1 MRPDSHGRFPA
12 RRPNPGLPGPAG
24 AHGPGPPDPAIP
36 PQPPAPPAPQQ
47 PAGPVPQQPAG
58 PVPQQPAGPVT
69 QQPAPPAAG
78 SLAPPAAPPVAVP
91 PTVRLGSGRASRVL
105 PVVVLPAVDA
115 AALAVAGAA
124 SVTGLAGGTRLAAAP
139 VTVYVLA
146 VLTAQS
152 RTGLHRLRMTLCVS
166 DQAGRILTAILVP
179 AALLGIAG
187 LIPAGLIRAGPLAR
201 APIAAGGV
209 AHLALVSAALVLA
222 ARAAANAVLRAARR
236 RGALAEPA
244 LIVGSGTFG
253 AHLAG
258 QIREHPELGLR
269 VTGFLEDG
277 PPRRDLLEP
286 TLGGPGDLARVV
298 RELGIRRV
306 LICFGETRDEDL
318 VPILR
323 ASGRLAADVCV
334 VPRLHELGLALSRA
348 SLDEIWGIP
357 LIPLR
362 RLGRGRASL
371 ALKRTFDIT
380 VAAVLLA
387 AAAPLLLVLGVVI
400 RWQTGQSALF
410 RQLRVTGPG
419 RQSTILKLRT
429 ITETPGSRTWAVDPA
444 QCTALGRWLRA
455 THVDELPQL
464 INVLRGDMSLV
475 GPRPERGYFAAD
487 FARHIPRYADRDRM
501 RAGLTGWAQV
511 HGLHGDTSIAE
522 RSRFDNTYIE
532 YWSPW
537 LDLVILV
544 KTIVAAVAGLGA
556 SR

>member
-1 MRPDSHGRFPA
+1 MP
-12 RRPNPGLPGPAG
+12 
-24 AHGPGPPDPAIP
+24 
-36 PQPPAPPAPQQ
+36 
-47 PAGPVPQQPAG
+47 
-58 PVPQQPAGPVT
+58 
-69 QQPAPPAAG
+69 QPAPPAGPAAG
-78 SLAPPAAPPVAVP
+78 PLAHPATGSVALPAPGPPAAAPAATAPAAPDLAGPP
-91 PTVRLGSGRASRVL
+91 ASRAV

-124 SVTGLAGGTRLAAAP
+124 CTAGLAGSDHLGAGSAIL
-139 VTVYVLA
+139 YGLA
-146 VLTAQS
+146 VFAGLS
-152 RTGLHRLRMTLCVS
+152 LTGLHRLRITLRVS
-166 DQAGRILTAILVP
+166 DQAGRILAAILVP
-179 AALLGIAG
+179 AALLAIAGLLPAG
-187 LIPAGLIRAGPLAR
+187 LIPAGLLSPAQTT
-201 APIAAGGV
+201 GGV
-209 AHLALVSAALVLA
+209 AQLALVSAGLVLA
-222 ARAAANAVLRAARR
+222 GRLAAGAILRAARR
-236 RGALAEPA
+236 RGALAEPT
-244 LIVGSGTFG
+244 LIVGSGTFS

-258 QIREHPELGLR
+258 EIREHPELGLR

-277 PPRRDLLEP
+277 LPRRDLLEP
-286 TLGGPGDLARVV
+286 TLGRPDDLARIV

-306 LICFGETRDEDL
+306 LLCFGEGRDEDL
-318 VPILR
+318 VPVLR

-334 VPRLHELGLALSRA
+334 VPRLHELGLGVPRA

-362 RLGRGRASL
+362 RLGRGRAGL
-371 ALKRTFDIT
+371 AVKRAFDIT

-387 AAAPLLLVLGVVI
+387 AAAPLLLVLSAVI

-410 RQLRVTGPG
+410 RQLRVTGAG
-419 RQSTILKLRT
+419 QQSTIWKLRT
-429 ITETPGSRTWAVDPA
+429 VTETPGARTWSVDPA
-444 QCTALGRWLRA
+444 QCSALGRWLRV
-455 THVDELPQL
+455 THLDELPQL

-475 GPRPERGYFAAD
+475 GPRPERGCFAAD

-544 KTIVAAVAGLGA
+544 RTIGSAVAGLRA

>member
-1 MRPDSHGRFPA
+1 MRPDSRERYPA
-12 RRPNPGLPGPAG
+12 PRQDPVLPGSPG
-24 AHGPGPPDPAIP
+24 APGPVPPHSAIV
-36 PQPPAPPAPQQ
+36 PQRSAPPAPQR
-47 PAGPVPQQPAG
+47 PAPPVPQRPAA
-58 PVPQQPAGPVT
+58 PATGSL
-69 QQPAPPAAG
+69 APPATG
-78 SLAPPAAPPVAVP
+78 SLAPPAATPLAATPLAAP
-91 PTVRLGSGRASRVL
+91 EMPGIGGSRASRVV
-105 PVVVLPAVDA
+105 PVVALPAVDA

-124 SVTGLAGGTRLAAAP
+124 CAAGLAGGARLAAGP
-139 VTVYVLA
+139 VVLYVLA
-146 VLTAQS
+146 VFAALS
-152 RTGLHRLRMTLCVS
+152 LTGLHRLRMTLRVS
-166 DQAGRILTAILVP
+166 DQAGRILAAILVP
-179 AALLGIAG
+179 AALLAIAG
-187 LIPAGLIRAGPLAR
+187 LIPAGLLPAAQL
-201 APIAAGGV
+201 AAGGV
-209 AHLALVSAALVLA
+209 AQLALVSAGLVLA
-222 ARAAANAVLRAARR
+222 GRLAAAAVLRAARR

-277 PPRRDLLEP
+277 APRRDLLEP

-306 LICFGETRDEDL
+306 LICFGEGRDEDL
-318 VPILR
+318 VPVLR
-323 ASGRLAADVCV
+323 ASGALAADVCV
-334 VPRLHELGLALSRA
+334 VPRLHELGLAVPRA

-362 RLGRGRASL
+362 RLGRGWASRAV
-371 ALKRTFDIT
+371 KRTFDIA

-387 AAAPLLLVLGVVI
+387 AVTPLLLVLGAVI
-400 RWQTGQSALF
+400 RRQSGQSALF
-410 RQLRVTGPG
+410 RQLRVTGSG
-419 RQSTILKLRT
+419 QQSTILKLRT
-429 ITETPGSRTWAVDPA
+429 VTEAPGSRTWSVDPA
-444 QCTALGRWLRA
+444 QCTALGRWLRV
-455 THVDELPQL
+455 THTDELPQL

-487 FARHIPRYADRDRM
+487 FARHIPRYGDRDRM

-522 RSRFDNTYIE
+522 RSRFDNSYIE

-544 KTIVAAVAGLGA
+544 KTIGSAVAGLGA
-556 SR
+556 GR

>member
-1 MRPDSHGRFPA
+1 MRPDSYERFPA
-12 RRPNPGLPGPAG
+12 PRQNPVLPGSPA
-24 AHGPGPPDPAIP
+24 
-36 PQPPAPPAPQQ
+36 AP
-47 PAGPVPQQPAG
+47 GPVPPHSAV
-58 PVPQQPAGPVT
+58 VP
-69 QQPAPPAAG
+69 QPAPPAAPEA
-78 SLAPPAAPPVAVP
+78 SPAPPAPPEVAG
-91 PTVRLGSGRASRVL
+91 RRASRGV
-105 PVVVLPAVDA
+105 PVVALPAVDA

-124 SVTGLAGGTRLAAAP
+124 CAAGLAGGDRLAAGP
-139 VTVYVLA
+139 VVLYGLA
-146 VLTAQS
+146 AFAALS
-152 RTGLHRLRMTLCVS
+152 LTGLHRLRITLRVS
-166 DQAGRILTAILVP
+166 DQVGRILTAILVP
-179 AALLGIAG
+179 AALLAIAG
-187 LIPAGLIRAGPLAR
+187 LIPAGLIPSWLLAP
-201 APIAAGGV
+201 AQVTTGGV
-209 AHLALVSAALVLA
+209 AELALVSAGLVLA
-222 ARAAANAVLRAARR
+222 GRVTAAAVLRAARR

-258 QIREHPELGLR
+258 EIREHPELGLA

-277 PPRRDLLEP
+277 APRRDLLEP
-286 TLGGPGDLARVV
+286 TLGRPADLARVV

-306 LICFGETRDEDL
+306 LICFGDHRDEDL
-318 VPILR
+318 VPVLR

-334 VPRLHELGLALSRA
+334 VPRLHELGLGVPRA

-362 RLGRGRASL
+362 RLGRSRASL

-387 AAAPLLLVLGVVI
+387 VAAPLLLVLGAVI

-410 RQLRVTGPG
+410 RQLRVTGAG
-419 RQSTILKLRT
+419 QQSTIWKLRT
-429 ITETPGSRTWAVDPA
+429 ITEAPGSRTWSVDPA
-444 QCTALGRWLRA
+444 QCSALGRWLRV
-455 THVDELPQL
+455 THLDELPQL

-537 LDLVILV
+537 LDLVILI
-544 KTIVAAVAGLGA
+544 KTIGSAVAGLGA

>member
-1 MRPDSHGRFPA
+1 V
-12 RRPNPGLPGPAG
+12 
-24 AHGPGPPDPAIP
+24 PPHAAI
-36 PQPPAPPAPQQ
+36 
-47 PAGPVPQQPAG
+47 VP
-58 PVPQQPAGPVT
+58 
-69 QQPAPPAAG
+69 QPAPPAG
-78 SLAPPAAPPVAVP
+78 PAAGPLAHPATGSVARFAAGPLARPVAAP
-91 PTVRLGSGRASRVL
+91 ATPDLARPRASRAV

-115 AALAVAGAA
+115 AALAVAGGACAA
-124 SVTGLAGGTRLAAAP
+124 GLAGGDHLGAGPAIL
-139 VTVYVLA
+139 YGLA
-146 VLTAQS
+146 VFAGLS
-152 RTGLHRLRMTLCVS
+152 LTGLHRLRITLRVS
-166 DQAGRILTAILVP
+166 DQAGRILAAILVP
-179 AALLGIAG
+179 AALLVIAGLLPAG
-187 LIPAGLIRAGPLAR
+187 LIPAGLLAP
-201 APIAAGGV
+201 AEITTGAV
-209 AHLALVSAALVLA
+209 AQLALVSAGLVLA
-222 ARAAANAVLRAARR
+222 GRLAAAAVLRAARR

-258 QIREHPELGLR
+258 EIREHPELGLR

-277 PPRRDLLEP
+277 APRRDLLEP
-286 TLGGPGDLARVV
+286 TLGRPHDLARIV

-306 LICFGETRDEDL
+306 LLCFGEGRDEDL
-318 VPILR
+318 VPVLR

-334 VPRLHELGLALSRA
+334 VPRLHELGLGVPRA

-371 ALKRTFDIT
+371 ALKRAFDIT

-387 AAAPLLLVLGVVI
+387 AAAPLLLVLGAVI

-410 RQLRVTGPG
+410 RQLRVTGAG
-419 RQSTILKLRT
+419 QQSTIWKLRT
-429 ITETPGSRTWAVDPA
+429 VTETPGARTWSVDPA
-444 QCTALGRWLRA
+444 QCSALGRWLRV
-455 THVDELPQL
+455 THLDELPQL

-475 GPRPERGYFAAD
+475 GPRPERGCFAAD

-544 KTIVAAVAGLGA
+544 KTIGSAVAGLGA

>member
-1 MRPDSHGRFPA
+1 MRPDSYERFPA
-12 RRPNPGLPGPAG
+12 PRRNPVLPGSPA
-24 AHGPGPPDPAIP
+24 
-36 PQPPAPPAPQQ
+36 AP
-47 PAGPVPQQPAG
+47 GPVPPQAAI
-58 PVPQQPAGPVT
+58 VP
-69 QQPAPPAAG
+69 QPAPRSGPAAG
-78 SLAPPAAPPVAVP
+78 LAAP
-91 PTVRLGSGRASRVL
+91 RASGTV

-124 SVTGLAGGTRLAAAP
+124 CAAGLAGGDHLGAGPAIL
-139 VTVYVLA
+139 YGLA
-146 VLTAQS
+146 VFAGLS
-152 RTGLHRLRMTLCVS
+152 LTGLHRLRITLRVS
-166 DQAGRILTAILVP
+166 DQAGRILAAILVP
-179 AALLGIAG
+179 AALLAIAGLLPAG
-187 LIPAGLIRAGPLAR
+187 LIPAGLLNPAR
-201 APIAAGGV
+201 VTTGGV
-209 AHLALVSAALVLA
+209 AQLALVSAGLVLA
-222 ARAAANAVLRAARR
+222 GRLAAAAVLRAARR
-236 RGALAEPA
+236 GGALAEPA
-244 LIVGSGTFG
+244 LIVGSGTFS

-258 QIREHPELGLR
+258 EIREHPELGLR

-277 PPRRDLLEP
+277 MPRRDLLEP
-286 TLGGPGDLARVV
+286 TLGRPEDLARIV

-306 LICFGETRDEDL
+306 LLCFGEGRDEDL
-318 VPILR
+318 VPVLR

-334 VPRLHELGLALSRA
+334 VPRLHELGLGVPRA

-362 RLGRGRASL
+362 RLGRGRAGL
-371 ALKRTFDIT
+371 AVKRAFDIT

-387 AAAPLLLVLGVVI
+387 AAAPLLLVLSAVI

-410 RQLRVTGPG
+410 RQLRVTGAG
-419 RQSTILKLRT
+419 QQSTIWKLRT
-429 ITETPGSRTWAVDPA
+429 VTETPGARTWSVDPA
-444 QCTALGRWLRA
+444 QCSALGRWLRV
-455 THVDELPQL
+455 THLDELPQL

-475 GPRPERGYFAAD
+475 GPRPERGCFAAD

-544 KTIVAAVAGLGA
+544 KTIGSAVAGLGA

>member
-1 MRPDSHGRFPA
+1 MRPDSYERFPA
-12 RRPNPGLPGPAG
+12 PRQNPVLPGSPA
-24 AHGPGPPDPAIP
+24 AHGPVPPHSAI
-36 PQPPAPPAPQQ
+36 
-47 PAGPVPQQPAG
+47 VP
-58 PVPQQPAGPVT
+58 
-69 QQPAPPAAG
+69 QPAPPVAPAAQPVA
-78 SLAPPAAPPVAVP
+78 SAAPPAAPARPAAAPAAPATPDVAGRRSSRAAPVMA
-91 PTVRLGSGRASRVL
+91 
-105 PVVVLPAVDA
+105 LPAVDA

-124 SVTGLAGGTRLAAAP
+124 CAAGLAGGDRLAAGP
-139 VTVYVLA
+139 VVLYGLA
-146 VLTAQS
+146 AFAALS
-152 RTGLHRLRMTLCVS
+152 LTGLHRLRITLRVS
-166 DQAGRILTAILVP
+166 DQVGRILTAILVP
-179 AALLGIAG
+179 AAVTWAGASSPAG
-187 LIPAGLIRAGPLAR
+187 LIPAGLLAP
-201 APIAAGGV
+201 AQVTTGGV
-209 AHLALVSAALVLA
+209 AQLALVSAVLVLA
-222 ARAAANAVLRAARR
+222 GRLAGAAVLRAARR
-236 RGALAEPA
+236 RGALAEPT

-258 QIREHPELGLR
+258 EIREHPELGLR
-269 VTGFLEDG
+269 VTGFLEEAA
-277 PPRRDLLEP
+277 PRRDLLEP
-286 TLGGPGDLARVV
+286 TLGRPADLARLV

-306 LICFGETRDEDL
+306 LICFGDGRDEDL
-318 VPILR
+318 VPVLR

-334 VPRLHELGLALSRA
+334 VPRLHELGLGVPRA
-348 SLDEIWGIP
+348 SLDEIWGVP

-362 RLGRGRASL
+362 RLGRSRASL

-387 AAAPLLLVLGVVI
+387 AAAPLLLVLGAVI

-410 RQLRVTGPG
+410 RQLRVTGAG
-419 RQSTILKLRT
+419 QQSTIWKLRT
-429 ITETPGSRTWAVDPA
+429 ITEAPGSRAWSVDPD
-444 QCTALGRWLRA
+444 QCSGLGRWLRA
-455 THVDELPQL
+455 THLDELPQL

-537 LDLVILV
+537 LDLVILA
-544 KTIVAAVAGLGA
+544 KTIGSAVAGLGA